1 MVSID
6 KICNC
11 FKFKVFVCSLVLHGW
26 AFMDGSIMYK
36 EMKTRPGLKR
46 EMTARLWMATW
57 QRPTRSMT

>member
-26 AFMDGSIMYK
+26 AFMDGNIMYK

-46 EMTARLWMATW
+46 EMTARL
-57 QRPTRSMT
+57 